1 MEDKIDTDNTPSPN
15 MAIDL
20 IDKKYMEMYLENGK
34 ISKRGRDV
42 PGFKFVV
49 TSDLEY
55 AGVIITETL
64 DEPYVYT
71 DTEVGE
77 FQAYSGG
84 DKVTRSIPTVVLNA
98 IDEYYADVYE
108 NFQAGTRYSNKLTIA
123 HVHRFLQFKLCFGKS
138 KV

>member
-98 IDEYYADVYE
+98 IDEYYTDVYE
-108 NFQAGTRYSNKLTIA
+108 KLSGRYALLKQAYYRPCS
-123 HVHRFLQFKLCFGKS
+123 
-138 KV
+138 